1 MFLVLS
7 LILSRSNCILI
18 LVVSN
23 LACSAPLMSRKR
35 ATNENEQGFSSSPKI
50 LEIQLP
56 LKIASKQDL
65 LAWSK
70 YVMTLVTPKVNLTS
84 TLKDISSIGSQ
95 PDKRVSLANSSG
107 FKSKEMTRKTPS
119 SEKKPGINYPARRLK
134 EPPVQSADDKV
145 VAYPLPVGKMKFTAA
160 MLQDP
165 FSIPT
170 SSVNGPITD
179 QQLYFEQYANFN
191 VGDPFQQNEP
201 LIFTSPEILARPP
214 SAMYLPL
221 PPRATDVFPYQN
233 GNVGRN
239 DSEFKEPTRLSTKKR
254 PLNVRM
260 KPLTNNEFA
269 QVSPRNRSQTDES
282 LLTFP
287 FQAVITITR
296 QLPSATTT
304 SKTQQKN
311 YFATRGR
318 DPPNE
323 FPSYFNKNYTLT
335 NESGQINVILDD
347 FTTDRKKMRKNERV
361 KEDEEEKEEEREE
374 EEKEEEE
381 EKKEGEEEE
390 EEEESNS
397 QNVRKQRKGE
407 KKKGAKQQQSSKR
420 QPLILGDLLRMLGI
434 LKKLP
439 KNTTEVSVTAPVLS
453 ILKGTNQQKIQ
464 VTFEDMLPNQERRN
478 ETFAQ
483 QTDDDDDDDDD
494 DEEEEGGS
502 LQALLELLPLA
513 VPILEELS
521 DPEADVDIA
530 DLLQSLIPLL
540 EGLSDPE
547 DEDAIDIPGV
557 LVPLSQRLSEGRDG
571 EGSDSGAILGP
582 LIQLIA
588 PLIGPLVGPLIGPLS
603 RTSSGELAKSA
614 GDSDVKSLVS
624 AVVSG
629 VLAGTSAGSSSASK
643 GDHKKDT
650 YYAQTTYDSYHP
662 HYRPQTPN
670 SGDLISGAIKEIL
683 GAFLKL
689 SATSSTSS
697 ANLSGTSSSSSANKS
712 ASSSESKE
720 PQPAHPTY
728 GPPMRPPYYAPP
740 TYTSPESTSS
750 PYITFTRRQT
760 RQKIKKF

>member
-1 MFLVLS
+1 
-7 LILSRSNCILI
+7 
-18 LVVSN
+18 
-23 LACSAPLMSRKR
+23 MSRKR

-347 FTTDRKKMRKNERV
+347 FTTDRKKMRKNER
-361 KEDEEEKEEEREE
+361 
-374 EEKEEEE
+374 
-381 EKKEGEEEE
+381 
-390 EEEESNS
+390 
-397 QNVRKQRKGE
+397 RKGE

-603 RTSSGELAKSA
+603 RTSSGPGGKEGSASLLTSLSAPLSEPGENGQSVFSTLVAGITAKLSKELAKSA